1 MPGLWIDLLGCLD
14 LHSAAQAG
22 ADERSDAE
30 DITTFDGA
38 SQQLQYHRVFGGQLL
53 GQFIRA
59 AQLTCPD
66 KTVKSLHAVFARE
79 GRAAEPVRYPSTRQ
93 HQGRS
98 FASLT
103 ITAHQTRGVLAS
115 SSVSMHA
122 VEDGPEHQDREPVP
136 ALLGEKHRAEL
147 DLIPWETRCADD
159 LNAVTAGPPR
169 LELWMRTPPVDGDLA
184 FALTAYASDLTPI
197 GTALRPSRVSTT
209 AATARCSPP
218 RSPLIP
224 CGFTGLSAPTAGSC
238 CGNTVQ
244 CWRTAAVLAAAMS
257 SPRTARSSRRMRRRR
272 CCAFATA
279 ANEAPHQR
287 PHLVAAAQK
296 RSHIAQNSQFRELH
310 SHEVRM
316 ISSENES
323 DVDTRRWLMTE
334 LPQILS
340 AISYAL
346 AARGETL

>member
-197 GTALRPSRVSTT
+197 GTALRPLEGFNHSGNGTLGGFNWSSQRLDFVEVSDGVWEAAVGGSRLSGADPVAGAADGGLAGGPGQVLGGDRCRGDDRGCRCRGRRVVTGRVSLVP
-209 AATARCSPP
+209 S
-218 RSPLIP
+218 
-224 CGFTGLSAPTAGSC
+224 
-238 CGNTVQ
+238 
-244 CWRTAAVLAAAMS
+244 CWRRESTDARICFGPLPVL
-257 SPRTARSSRRMRRRR
+257 
-272 CCAFATA
+272 
-279 ANEAPHQR
+279 
-287 PHLVAAAQK
+287 
-296 RSHIAQNSQFRELH
+296 
-310 SHEVRM
+310 
-316 ISSENES
+316 
-323 DVDTRRWLMTE
+323 
-334 LPQILS
+334 
-340 AISYAL
+340 
-346 AARGETL
+346 G